1 MRRTRTRTALAV
13 VAVASAAMLTACG
26 STSAGSASGGAG
38 SPKAAASTANGVEKL
53 TAAEILTK
61 AQSAAVAATSVHVAG
76 NAGTVSI
83 DLLIGSKASDAK
95 VGMSGNKVEVV
106 WVGGAYFL
114 KADAATWKTLG
125 NAKASALLA
134 GKYAKITDTMA
145 TGYKS
150 FTDMSEFFT
159 GTLKPT
165 GTVSKGDVST
175 VDGQRVIALK
185 DGSDGSLLFIAL
197 DGPPYPVKTSNTG
210 KDGGVV
216 TFSDWN
222 KPDSVTAPAAA
233 DVIDLAKL

>member
-1 MRRTRTRTALAV
+1 M
-13 VAVASAAMLTACG
+13 
-26 STSAGSASGGAG
+26 
-38 SPKAAASTANGVEKL
+38 
-53 TAAEILTK
+53 
-61 AQSAAVAATSVHVAG
+61 
-76 NAGTVSI
+76 SI
-83 DLLIGSKASDAK
+83 DLVIGSKASDAK
-95 VGMSGNKVEVV
+95 VNMGTGAVEVV
-106 WVGGAYFL
+106 WVGGSYYL

-175 VDGQRVIALK
+175 VDGQRVIALV
-185 DGSDGSLLFIAL
+185 DGSDGSLLYIAL
-197 DGPPYPVKTSNTG
+197 DGQPYPLKTSKSG
-210 KDGGVV
+210 ADGGAV

-222 KPDSVTAPAAA
+222 NSDTVATPAAA
-233 DVIDLAKL
+233 DVVDLAKL